1 MTLFLFTQKHKE
13 YSMLRLNKKCLML
26 LVTGCLCIGT
36 AAATSRM
43 PPLPP
48 ECHAADEAKDPE
60 AKVNLYT
67 QCLSGRVSL
76 EDLRGGGMEDW
87 QRPDIHFKRGNA
99 LFELGR
105 YAQAL
110 EDYNFLI
117 EKSGGHVW
125 GFHQRGM
132 THEALGQDAKALAD
146 YNHALKLNS
155 EAIDVRYSRGNL
167 LARKGDYRK
176 ALPDLRFA
184 AKESPKTSEFVNALA
199 WLLATCPDPK
209 VRDGKEAV
217 QLADRVVSV
226 ERTSSYL
233 DTLAAAHARTGDFV
247 KAIST
252 QKEVL
257 VLAKSEKA
265 SAEALDEFKKR
276 LDLYMAGK
284 AYTEER
290 AK

>member
-1 MTLFLFTQKHKE
+1 
-13 YSMLRLNKKCLML
+13 MLRLNKKCLML
-26 LVTGCLCIGT
+26 LVVGCLYMTT
-36 AAATSRM
+36 ASATSRM

-67 QCLSGRVSL
+67 QCLSGRVRL
-76 EDLRGGGMEDW
+76 EDLRGGMMQDW
-87 QRPDIHFKRGNA
+87 QRPDIHFRRGNA
-99 LFELGR
+99 FFELGR
-105 YAQAL
+105 YTEAL
-110 EDYNFLI
+110 KDYNFLI
-117 EKSGGHVW
+117 DKAGGHVW

-132 THEALGQDAKALAD
+132 THEAMGQNAKALAD
-146 YNHALKLNS
+146 YNHALKLNQ
-155 EAIDVRYSRGNL
+155 EAIDVRYSRGAL
-167 LARKGDYRK
+167 LVKMGHYRK

-199 WLLATCPDPK
+199 WLLATCPDAK

-217 QLADRVVSV
+217 QLAGRVVSV

-233 DTLAAAHARTGDFV
+233 DTLAAAHARTGDFG

-257 VLAKSEKA
+257 LLAQSEKA
-265 SAEALDEFKKR
+265 SAEVLDEFKRR

-284 AYTEER
+284 AYTDER